1 MASPRITGKYGSLYL
16 HVSASPALASVT
28 KAADTYNAQ
37 IETEAEML
45 ECTRKG
51 EGYRRYMPGS
61 GGGKITCTAYFQA
74 LSQFLVLADDDLA
87 SGAIGPVVR
96 VAFKLV
102 TLSLAAAGAS
112 LAATTLGASTPA
124 GQQIIQGFAWVN
136 RASLRAPFD
145 NKIEEELELMLD
157 GPWQFLDST

>member
-1 MASPRITGKYGSLYL
+1 MASPRITGKYGALYL
-16 HVSASPALASVT
+16 HVAAPPVLASVT
-28 KAADTYNAQ
+28 KAADTYNVQFEA
-37 IETEAEML
+37 EAEML

-51 EGYRRYMPGS
+51 EGYRRYMPGV
-61 GGGKITCTAYFQA
+61 GGAKITCQAYFQA
-74 LSQFLVLADDDLA
+74 LSQFLVMADDDLA
-87 SGAIGPVVR
+87 TGSLGPVVR

-112 LAATTLGASTPA
+112 MASTAPGASTPA
-124 GQQIIQGFAWVN
+124 GQQIVQGFAWVN

-157 GPWQFLDST
+157 GDWAFLDST